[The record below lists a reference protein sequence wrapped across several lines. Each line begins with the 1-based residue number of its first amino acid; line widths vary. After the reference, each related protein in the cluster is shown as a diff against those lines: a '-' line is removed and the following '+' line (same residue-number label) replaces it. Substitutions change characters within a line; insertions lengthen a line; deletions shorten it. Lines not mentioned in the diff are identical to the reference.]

1 MTIAIAPDR
10 HHSTIGPGSS
20 SLSGP
25 SVSIDYVVQVSALR
39 TEGPRTE
46 DLLVI
51 ICLICGTPMPPGES
65 TENAAVQIVI
75 PITGVALVTYL
86 LHRLAKWISVVHRRG
101 KTKTK
106 KRPAD
111 TCEEC

>member
-10 HHSTIGPGSS
+10 RHSTIGPGSS

-46 DLLVI
+46 DLFVI
-51 ICLICGTPMPPGES
+51 ICLICGILMPLGES
-65 TENAAVQIVI
+65 TENTAVQIVI

-106 KRPAD
+106 KRPAG